1 MAVTCN
7 NNTVIPP
14 MSRCLCPIAQ
24 LGECQTE
31 DLSCS
36 DLQSDALPLGAAWTQ
51 EFTSGIKVTGY
62 VQHFN
67 LSTSKGGGIARGRN
81 RSGWRVRGSRSVQAL
96 KIGPVGIRKHYYRKH
111 QSGMNRDQEIR
122 GAKSKALLLLEREHC
137 LCVMRENKHIGVA
150 RPKWSSRVVGICAPR
165 SNHDR
170 QTTGFLKRRYSGVGN
185 CGFFC
190 RH

>member
-1 MAVTCN
+1 MGLGIGGQAKCRNPTTAKLKKRASNCSFTRCSSYLRMAVTCN

-67 LSTSKGGGIARGRN
+67 LSTSKGGGIAPGRN

-137 LCVMRENKHIGVA
+137 LRYA
-150 RPKWSSRVVGICAPR
+150 RK
-165 SNHDR
+165 
-170 QTTGFLKRRYSGVGN
+170 
-185 CGFFC
+185 
-190 RH
+190 